1 MLAAKNSKK
10 RVRASGAGGGDD
22 VWNRRAYC
30 RYIRQGESH
39 RSCPRSRRK
48 RSFRRA
54 RLLVALGLPLR
65 FDIPLFLR
73 GNAGSIPAGRAN

>member
-1 MLAAKNSKK
+1 MPSLAPKALLQ
-10 RVRASGAGGGDD
+10 A
-22 VWNRRAYC
+22 
-30 RYIRQGESH
+30 
-39 RSCPRSRRK
+39 
-48 RSFRRA
+48 RA